1 MTEGKKKS
9 LKFIIILIVIIVL
22 VLGGGAFAFYWF
34 TTPQITLKGDT
45 VMEVTM
51 KDGYNEP
58 GAEASFSF
66 HDISKHIKIDDSNV
80 NDKKVGTYTVVY
92 SVEYLDKKA
101 METRTVNVIDKE
113 PPELTFPDGD
123 KISIRPGS
131 KFKDPGAKAVDDSD
145 GDVTDKII
153 TKGFVDVYNKGDY
166 EVTYTV
172 SDSYGN
178 EATATRTVTVEGEPV
193 REVKGVIYLTFD
205 DGPSTHVTPKILK
218 TLEKYNVPA
227 TFFVIGYDK
236 DPEKIKLMKRA
247 LKDGCTIG
255 IHGMSHDYSK
265 IYTSVPDFM
274 ENVTSLHESLSED
287 LGYEPFAMRFPGGSS
302 NTVSKEYSKGIMKK
316 LVKEVQKEGYM
327 YNDWNVDS
335 TDASGNNIPAKTLI
349 NSVKKNCSKD
359 TYNVILMHDS
369 DAKET
374 TAKALPEIIK
384 WGKKEGY
391 KFKAMTIKSPT
402 IHHPVNN

>member
-9 LKFIIILIVIIVL
+9 LRWKAALIVSIAA
-22 VLGGGAFAFYWF
+22 VLGGGAFVFYLF
-34 TTPQITLKGDT
+34 TTPHITLKGDA

-51 KDGYNEP
+51 KDGYKEP
-58 GAEASFSF
+58 GAEAAFSF
-66 HDISKHIKIDDSNV
+66 HDISDHIRIDASDV
-80 NDKKVGTYTVVY
+80 NDKKVGTYTVTYTVT
-92 SVEYLDKKA
+92 YLQKTAVK
-101 METRTVNVIDKE
+101 ERTVNVVDRE
-113 PPELTFPDGD
+113 PPEITLTE
-123 KISIRPGS
+123 KEHISIRPGS
-131 KFKDPGAKAVDDSD
+131 KFKDPGATAFDDSD
-145 GDVTDKII
+145 GDVTDQI
-153 TKGFVDVYNKGDY
+153 TSKGFVDVYNKGDY
-166 EVTYTV
+166 EVRYIV

-178 EATATRTVTVEGEPV
+178 EAAASRTVTVEGDPV
-193 REVKGVIYLTFD
+193 KEVKGVIYLTFD
-205 DGPSTHVTPKILK
+205 DGPSTTVTPKILK
-218 TLEKYNVPA
+218 TLEKYDVPA

-236 DPEKIKLMKRA
+236 DPSKIKSMKRA

-274 ENVTSLHESLSED
+274 DNITSLDEQLKTD
-287 LGYEPFAMRFPGGSS
+287 LDYEAFAMRFPGGSS
-302 NTVSKEYSKGIMKK
+302 NTISKEYSKGIMGK

-327 YNDWNVDS
+327 YSDWNVDS

-349 NSVKKNCSKD
+349 KSVKNNCSKN

-374 TAKALPEIIK
+374 TAEALPEIIR

-391 KFKAMTIKSPT
+391 KFKAMTIDSPT
-402 IHHPVNN
+402 IHHTVNN